1 VVRWGF
7 LGAGFIATKALA
19 PAVHAA
25 GGAVLQAVAARD
37 VERARA
43 LGPAGATYGSYE
55 QLLADD
61 SVDAVYISLT
71 NDVHAQW
78 SIAAMQAGKHVL
90 CEKPLAMNAGEVA
103 DMAEVAAVTGRVLVE
118 ASWYRWHPR
127 VRLAL
132 DLLRSGRIGAV
143 RHVSAGFTFDGKL
156 DGNYRLEVSRG
167 GGALYD
173 VGCYAVSAALWAF
186 DDLPREVCARQ
197 RLAPSGVDLVT
208 DAVLEFRSGD
218 AEIRAGI
225 SESPRQWLVITGD
238 GGQIELR
245 DGSYTS
251 WVTDETLLLCSD
263 GRTTQRTIL
272 PATNAYQVMVEEVS
286 AVITGAEGWVVPLA
300 ESLAT
305 AAVLDA
311 TFASSRRDGAPVAV
325 ELDPTGL
332 HRSM

>member
-25 GGAVLQAVAARD
+25 SGAVLQAAAARD
-37 VERARA
+37 ADRAGS
-43 LGPAGATYGSYE
+43 LGPVGSAYDSYE
-55 QLLADD
+55 ALLADD

-71 NDVHAQW
+71 NEMHARW

-90 CEKPLAMNAGEVA
+90 CEKPLALSA
-103 DMAEVAAVTGRVLVE
+103 AEVAQMQQVAVATSRLLVE

-127 VRLAL
+127 VRMAQ
-132 DLLRSGRIGAV
+132 DLLRAGRIGAV
-143 RHVSAGFTFDGKL
+143 CHVTAGFTFDGRL
-156 DGNYRLEVSRG
+156 AGNYRLEPARG

-186 DDLPREVCARQ
+186 GDVPREVCARQ
-197 RLAPSGVDLVT
+197 QLAASGVDLVT
-208 DAVLEFRSGD
+208 EAVLEFDAGA

-225 SESPRQWLVITGD
+225 SEPPRQWLVITGD
-238 GGQIELR
+238 SGEIELR
-245 DGSYTS
+245 DTSYTS
-251 WVTDETLLLCSD
+251 WVTDETVLVCSD
-263 GRTTQRTIL
+263 GRSAQRMRV
-272 PATNAYQVMVEEVS
+272 PAVDAYRLMVEDVS
-286 AVITGAEGWVVPLA
+286 AVIEGRDGWVVPA
-300 ESLAT
+300 ADSLAT

-311 TFASSRRDGAPVAV
+311 AFASSRRDGEPTPVRRG
-325 ELDPTGL
+325 GL